1 MMKLEVKDHQ
11 LKQSLVAAMKMDRQ
25 PWWQNWRT
33 LADYYLP
40 NRYQW
45 LLSPTERQQRAN
57 NRNSNIL
64 DNTGTKAARTLAA
77 GMMNGITSPARPWF
91 KLRIMGMED
100 DISSPVRIW
109 LDDCER
115 RMLKVFSESNFYNGL
130 STLYLDLVVFGTAT
144 MLIYEDDEKT
154 IHCTNPCLGE
164 FYLMIDAQHRVCG
177 MAREFTYT
185 VYQLVQEFGEE
196 NCSDMV
202 KAAWKQGGD
211 AWQRSYSVT
220 HLLEPNK
227 DGKGKVGREFRYR
240 ETYWETAGTLGTVL
254 REQGYY
260 DFPGIA
266 PRWELA
272 GNDAYGTSPAMDALG
287 DVIQLQHE
295 TKKKAQA
302 LDKLV
307 SPPILADIQLEHK
320 PLALL
325 PNGITYVSRLGDTI
339 GAKPVYTVNPPLQ
352 DMSQDILMVQQ
363 RIQQTFHNDL
373 FNRVL
378 TLQTVRSAR
387 EIDAIDSERLV
398 LLGPVLQRFE
408 NEALDPGIER
418 TFGIMLR
425 NGQFLPPPEELQEAE
440 IKIQYVSLFAA
451 AQNAVTT
458 APTERFLQI
467 VGNLAQLFP
476 EARLVPNI
484 PVMLPNYA
492 RDIGVR
498 AADLRPTKQIEA
510 DIAAMNE
517 KAEAQEGLD
526 QTTQMAGGA
535 QLLSETDVGGGQN
548 ALQKLLS
555 GMGT

>member
-1 MMKLEVKDHQ
+1 MKIKVEEHQ
-11 LKQSLVAAMKMDRQ
+11 LRQSLLYAMKQDRQ
-25 PWWQNWRT
+25 PWWEHWRT

-45 LLSPTERQQRAN
+45 LQSPSERQQRAN

-91 KLRIMGMED
+91 KLRVMGMED
-100 DISSPVRIW
+100 DLSSAVRVW

-115 RMLKVFSESNFYNGL
+115 RMLKVFSESNFYNAL
-130 STLYLDLVVFGTAT
+130 STLYLDLVVFGTAEI
-144 MLIYEDDEKT
+144 LIYEDTEKV

-164 FYLMIDAQHRVCG
+164 FYLMIDPQHRVCG
-177 MAREFTYT
+177 TGREFTYT
-185 VYQLVQEFGEE
+185 VYQAVTEFGLE
-196 NCSDMV
+196 NCSESVQGM
-202 KAAWKQGGD
+202 WKQGG
-211 AWQRSYSVT
+211 ANRQSLVT
-220 HLLEPNK
+220 IAHLIEPNS
-227 DGKGKVGREFRYR
+227 DQNGRISGEFRYR
-240 ETYWETAGTLGTVL
+240 ETYWEVGGVTGEVL
-254 REQGYY
+254 RERGYY

-325 PNGITYVSRLGDTI
+325 PNGVTYVSRLGDTQ

-352 DMSQDILMVQQ
+352 DMTQDLIAIQS

-378 TLQTVRSAR
+378 SLQTVRSAR

-408 NEALDPGIER
+408 NEALDPAIER
-418 TFGIMLR
+418 TFGIMMR
-425 NGQFLPPPEELQEAE
+425 GDMFLPPPEDLQNAE

-458 APTERFLQI
+458 APTERFLQVI
-467 VGNLAQLFP
+467 GNLTQLFP
-476 EARLVPNI
+476 EARLIPNI
-484 PVMLPNYA
+484 PVMLPNYG

-498 AADLRPTKQIEA
+498 AADMHTAEEIKQM
-510 DIAAMNE
+510 IAQQNE
-517 KAEAQEGLD
+517 KNATQEGID
-526 QTTQMAGGA
+526 QTGQIAQGA
-535 QLLSETDVGGGQN
+535 QILSQTEVGGGQN
-548 ALQKLLS
+548 ALQRLLS
-555 GMGT
+555 GGA

>member
-1 MMKLEVKDHQ
+1 MKIPVEEHQ
-11 LKQSLVAAMKMDRQ
+11 LRQSLVAAMKEERR
-25 PWWQNWRT
+25 PWWEHWRT
-33 LADYYLP
+33 LSDYYLP

-45 LLSPTERQQRAN
+45 LLSPNERSQRAN
-57 NRNSNIL
+57 NRNQNIL
-64 DNTGTKAARTLAA
+64 DNTGTYAARTLAA

-91 KLRIMGMED
+91 KLRVMGMEED
-100 DISSPVRIW
+100 LTSAVRIW

-115 RMLKVFSESNFYNGL
+115 RMLKVFAESNFYNSL
-130 STLYLDLVVFGTAT
+130 STLYLDLVVFGTAEV
-144 MLIYEDDEKT
+144 LIYEDPKKV

-164 FYLMIDAQHRVCG
+164 FYLMIDPQHRVCG
-177 MAREFTYT
+177 TAREFIYT
-185 VYQLVQEFGEE
+185 VYQLVTEFGEE
-196 NCSDMV
+196 NVSDTV
-202 KAAWKQGGD
+202 KAAWKEKGA
-211 AWQRSYSVT
+211 AWKREVAVT
-220 HLLEPNK
+220 HLIEPNV
-227 DGKGKVGREFRYR
+227 DGNRRVGAEFRYR
-240 ETYWETAGTLGTVL
+240 ETYWETSAVIGTVL
-254 REQGYY
+254 RERGYY

-325 PNGITYVSRLGDTI
+325 PNGVTYVARLGDTT
-339 GAKPVYTVNPPLQ
+339 GAKPIYTVNPPLQ
-352 DMSQDILMVQQ
+352 DMTQDIIAVQS
-363 RIQQTFHNDL
+363 RIQRTFHNDL

-378 TLQTVRSAR
+378 SLQTVRSAR

-408 NEALDPGIER
+408 NEALDPAIER
-418 TFGIMLR
+418 VFGIMMR
-425 NGQFLPPPEELQEAE
+425 GDMFLPPPADLENAE

-458 APTERFLQI
+458 APTERLLQV
-467 VGNLAQLFP
+467 VGNLAPLFP
-476 EARLVPNI
+476 EARLVANI

-498 AADLRPTKQIEA
+498 AADLHTTKEIEA
-510 DIAAMNE
+510 MIAKQNE
-517 KAEAQEGLD
+517 KSDAQEGID
-526 QTTQMAGGA
+526 QAGQLAQGA
-535 QLLSETDVGGGQN
+535 QTLSQTEVGGGQN
-548 ALQKLLS
+548 ALQRLIS
-555 GMGT
+555 GGM

>member
-1 MMKLEVKDHQ
+1 MKIKVEEHQ
-11 LKQSLVAAMKMDRQ
+11 LRQSLLAAMKTDRQ
-25 PWWQNWRT
+25 PWWENWRT

-45 LLSPTERQQRAN
+45 LQSPSERTARAN
-57 NRNSNIL
+57 NRNGNIL

-91 KLRIMGMED
+91 KLRVMGQED
-100 DISSPVRIW
+100 DLSSAIRIW

-115 RMLKVFSESNFYNGL
+115 RMLKVFSESNFYNAL
-130 STLYLDLVVFGTAT
+130 STLYLDLVVFGTAEI
-144 MLIYEDDEKT
+144 LIYEDTEKV

-164 FYLMIDAQHRVCG
+164 FYLMIDPQHRVCG
-177 MAREFTYT
+177 TGREFTYT
-185 VYQLVQEFGEE
+185 VYQVVTEFGLE
-196 NCSDMV
+196 NCSETV
-202 KAAWKQGGD
+202 RGLWKQGG
-211 AWQRSYSVT
+211 AQRQSTVT
-220 HLLEPNK
+220 IAHLIEPNS
-227 DGKGKVGREFRYR
+227 DQNGRISAEFRYR
-240 ETYWETAGTLGTVL
+240 ETYWEVSAPVGEVL
-254 REQGYY
+254 RERGYY

-325 PNGITYVSRLGDTI
+325 PNGITYVSRLGDTT

-352 DMSQDILMVQQ
+352 DMTQDLIAIQS

-378 TLQTVRSAR
+378 SLQTVRSAR

-408 NEALDPGIER
+408 NEALDPAIER
-418 TFGIMLR
+418 TFGIMMR
-425 NGQFLPPPEELQEAE
+425 GDMFLPPPEELQDVE

-458 APTERFLQI
+458 APTERFLQV
-467 VGNLAQLFP
+467 VGGLAALFP
-476 EARLVPNI
+476 EARLIPNI
-484 PVMLPNYA
+484 PTMLPNYG

-498 AADLRPTKQIEA
+498 AADMHTADEVKQM
-510 DIAAMNE
+510 IAKQNE
-517 KAEAQEGLD
+517 QNEVQQGID
-526 QTTQMAGGA
+526 QTGQIAQGA
-535 QLLSETDVGGGQN
+535 QTLSQTEVGGGQN
-548 ALQKLLS
+548 ALQRLLS
-555 GMGT
+555 GGA

>member
-1 MMKLEVKDHQ
+1 MKIEVADHE
-11 LKQSLVAAMKMDRQ
+11 LRKSLVAAMKEDRR
-25 PWWQNWRT
+25 PWWENWRE

-45 LLSPTERQQRAN
+45 LMSPTERQQRAT

-91 KLRIMGMED
+91 KLRIMGRED
-100 DISSPVRIW
+100 DTTSAVRVW

-115 RMLKVFSESNFYNGL
+115 RMLKVFSESNFYNSL
-130 STLYLDLVVFGTAT
+130 ATLYLDLVVFGTAAQ
-144 MLIYEDDEKT
+144 LIYEDEEKT

-164 FYLMIDAQHRVCG
+164 FFLMIDAQHRVCG
-177 MAREFTYT
+177 IAREFTYT
-185 VYQLVQEFGEE
+185 TYQLVQEFGEE
-196 NCSDMV
+196 NCSDTV
-202 KAAWKQGGD
+202 KNEWKQGGA
-211 AWQRSYSVT
+211 AWQRSHAVT
-220 HLLEPNK
+220 HLIQPNK
-227 DGKGKVGREFRYR
+227 DGKGKISREFKYR
-240 ETYWETAGTLGTVL
+240 ESYWETGGQTGVLL

-260 DFPGIA
+260 DFPGMA

-287 DVIQLQHE
+287 DVKQLQHE

-307 SPPILADIQLEHK
+307 SPPVLADIQLQHK
-320 PLALL
+320 PMALL
-325 PNGITYVSRLGDTI
+325 PNGVTYVARLGDTT
-339 GAKPVYTVNPPLQ
+339 GAKPIYTVNPPLQ
-352 DMSQDILMVQQ
+352 DMTQDILAVQQ
-363 RIQQTFHNDL
+363 RVQQTFHNDL

-408 NEALDPGIER
+408 NEALDPSIER

-425 NGQFLPPPEELQEAE
+425 NDQFLPPPDDLQEAE

-458 APTERFLQI
+458 APTERGLQVI
-467 VGNLAQLFP
+467 GNLVPLFP
-476 EARLVPNI
+476 EARLVAN
-484 PVMLPNYA
+484 MTSLLPNYL
-492 RDIGVR
+492 RDIGWR
-498 AADLRPTKQIEA
+498 AADIRSTRDIQA
-510 DIAAMNE
+510 DIAKMNE
-517 KAEAQEGLD
+517 KAEAQEGID
-526 QTTQMAGGA
+526 QSGQVVQGA

-548 ALQKLLS
+548 ALQRLLS
-555 GMGT
+555 GAGA